1 MNNPK
6 TALWEITHNC
16 NFACAHCLV
25 NASGR
30 GGSSTEL
37 TLAACARF
45 FREFK
50 SVGVG
55 SVCLSGG
62 EPLIC
67 EDLVDLMNLGRTIA
81 PFEYCIAT
89 NGYCVTDDLVARM
102 KEAGLTY
109 MQISIDGS
117 TQEEFAVIRKA
128 PADAFERCW
137 EAVKI
142 CHRQGM
148 PVSIGMFLHPC
159 NIQSVPRMVQ
169 LVAESGVRVMRF
181 SGIVPIG
188 RAGKAAF
195 LQSMNYSVS
204 QLVDFFSYID
214 SYDPAKTGVALSFD
228 HGFGPVE
235 RQFKCVAGVESFYVS
250 YDGGVYACP
259 SLIMPEFLCGN
270 LYKDSLQD
278 MMRHPHM
285 LKSHVP
291 AHKIT
296 GRCASCSY
304 VKHCRGGCRGIAYA
318 ASGGDLYAECPNC
331 FLDFYWKA
339 LRAYPERFAQKESTA
354 EDRAK
359 ETNEQRKVP
368 QTAAEDKKTNFTE
381 DTGARQPKTAGNVAS
396 KLGEQGVSERVRPQ
410 KVKEL
415 PAFVKM
421 VRANAKQRRRRK

>member
-25 NASGR
+25 NANGR

-67 EDLVDLMNLGRTIA
+67 EDIVDLMNLGRTIA

-89 NGYCVTDDLVARM
+89 NGYCVSDDLVARM
-102 KEAGLTY
+102 KAAGLSY

-117 TQEEFAVIRKA
+117 TPEEFAVIRKA
-128 PADAFERCW
+128 PPDAFERCW

-142 CHRQGM
+142 CRRQQM
-148 PVSIGMFLHPC
+148 PVSAGMFLHPC
-159 NIQSVPRMVQ
+159 NIQSVPRMVR
-169 LVAESGVRVMRF
+169 LVADSGMHVLRF

-188 RAGKAAF
+188 RAGKDSF
-195 LQSMNYSVS
+195 LNSMSFTTE
-204 QLVDFFSYID
+204 QLVDFLSFLDNYD
-214 SYDPAKTGVALSFD
+214 STETGVALCFD
-228 HGFGPVE
+228 HGFGPIE
-235 RQFKCVAGVESFYVS
+235 GKFRCVAGVESFYVS
-250 YDGGVYACP
+250 YDGSVYPCP

-270 LYKDSLQD
+270 LYKDSLRD
-278 MMRHPHM
+278 MMRSPKM

-291 AHKIT
+291 AKKIG
-296 GRCASCSY
+296 GRCAKCSY
-304 VKHCRGGCRGIAYA
+304 LEHCKGACRGVAFA
-318 ASGGDLYAECPNC
+318 VSGDLYAECPNC
-331 FLDFYWKA
+331 LLDFYWKA
-339 LRAYPERFAQKESTA
+339 LRAYPERFPK
-354 EDRAK
+354 K
-359 ETNEQRKVP
+359 
-368 QTAAEDKKTNFTE
+368 TAACADKAAESQANAAEAAAEIKGRRADNSGRT
-381 DTGARQPKTAGNVAS
+381 RPKAENDAPAGPKPEAADV
-396 KLGEQGVSERVRPQ
+396 RVRR
-410 KVKEL
+410 KKSKEL

-421 VRANAKQRRRRK
+421 IRESAKQRLRRK